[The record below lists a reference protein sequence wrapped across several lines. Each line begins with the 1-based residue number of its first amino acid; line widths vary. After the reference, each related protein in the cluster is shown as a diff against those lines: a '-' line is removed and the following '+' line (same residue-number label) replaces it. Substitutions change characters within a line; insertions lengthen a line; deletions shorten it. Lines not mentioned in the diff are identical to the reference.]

1 MQMVWKFE
9 IDKICCDKMEK
20 KLDKWEITS
29 RNNWNFYWGNEVIFY
44 CPFCG
49 ERCF

>member
-1 MQMVWKFE
+1 MMKTSYILT
-9 IDKICCDKMEK
+9 IDKICCDKMKEM
-20 KLDKWEITS
+20 LDKEKITY
-29 RNNWNFYWGNEVIFY
+29 NKWNFFWHDETIFY